1 MFIMKG
7 RNYGNMASLN
17 RRQTD
22 KIILAHFMT
31 RSAGEPFRIVLA
43 AGGTG
48 GHIYPAVAV
57 VERLAVRHAGGCDAV
72 FMGST
77 TRMETRVI
85 PALGYGYVP
94 MPMTGYKG
102 LFSLDSWL
110 LPWRILK
117 SIRIARATLRQHRA
131 QAVVCTGAYL
141 SYPVGRA
148 ALAEGIPLFVLESN
162 LNAGKANARLAPYA
176 HAVVLAFD
184 ESRALYPASMQD
196 KLHVLGNPVRTQI
209 DAALTPQEGRRRLG
223 LDPEKDTVFVFG
235 GSLGARSLNLAI
247 AAALPQLADAPY
259 QVLWQT
265 GGAWQ
270 TVGELPQ
277 NVKAVPY
284 IDDMGAAYAA
294 ATVVVARSGAT
305 TIAEL
310 GIVGRPA
317 ILVPLATA
325 STNEQNKNATVV
337 QQRGAAVVI
346 ADADVG
352 SHLPTEIANLMLDA
366 PRRALMADAMQVL
379 GRPHA
384 ADAVASLILRMCDKE
399 NA

>member
-1 MFIMKG
+1 MKG

-17 RRQTD
+17 RRKSD
-22 KIILAHFMT
+22 EIVPSHIMT
-31 RSAGEPFRIVLA
+31 RSARESFRIVLA

-57 VERLAVRHAGGCDAV
+57 VERLAARHDGGCDAV

-77 TRMETRVI
+77 TRMETKVI
-85 PALGYGYVP
+85 PALGYAYVP

-102 LFSLDSWL
+102 VFSIDSWL
-110 LPWRILK
+110 LPWRIMK
-117 SIRIARATLRQHRA
+117 SIRIARATLRRHRA

-162 LNAGKANARLAPYA
+162 LNPGKANARLAPHA
-176 HAVVLAFD
+176 QAVVLAFD
-184 ESRALYPASMQD
+184 ESRALYPASMHD

-209 DAALTPQEGRRRLG
+209 DASLSPSDGRMRLG
-223 LDPEKDTVFVFG
+223 LDPNRETVLIVG
-235 GSLGARSLNLAI
+235 GSLGARSINRAV
-247 AAALPQLADAPY
+247 AAALPRFAEAPY

-270 TVGELPQ
+270 MDVDVPP
-277 NVKAVPY
+277 NVTAMPY

-310 GIVGRPA
+310 GIIGRPA

-325 STNEQNKNATVV
+325 STNEQQKNASVV
-337 QQRGAAVVI
+337 EHRGAGVVLP
-346 ADADVG
+346 DAEVSDRLPHVIHDLMNDVNRRN
-352 SHLPTEIANLMLDA
+352 AMARAML
-366 PRRALMADAMQVL
+366 QI

-384 ADAVASLILRMCDKE
+384 ADAVASLILRMCEKE
-399 NA
+399 TT